1 MNKSGY
7 KRFPTIHDIKVVFVS
22 EDDLWEVP
30 SLGGIARRLTSNSG
44 EVTNPYFSPD
54 GKHIAFSGKE
64 EGEKDVYVIP
74 SEGGANKRLTFI
86 GKNTKVIGWT
96 SDSTNIL
103 FSSDACMP
111 FVGRSELFKVSISG
125 GLPEKLPYG
134 VANNI
139 AFGLKGEVLLGRN
152 TLDPARWKRYKG
164 GTAGVFW
171 IDTKGKG
178 KFEKFLEKI
187 KGNFASPIWIG
198 DRIYFISDHEGL
210 GKLYSCNIDGK
221 NIKSHSQNNEYY
233 IRNATSDGK
242 KIVYHAGAEIFVF
255 DPHSNEERKIEIQYY
270 SPQIQRQRKFVD
282 TEKYLEDYNIS
293 PDGNSVTLTSR
304 GKSYVFSNWEG
315 PVIQIGKS
323 HGVRYR
329 LTQWLYDKEKIV
341 TVSDDNGSESIEV
354 HTIKD
359 GNKNI
364 KRLNNLDIG
373 LAARLKVSPQENKIA
388 VSNNRYELFLI
399 NLDDETLTKIA
410 RSNYER
416 IEDFNFSPDGKWI
429 VYSMSDAEY
438 LASLFLYNIETKETH
453 PITPKG
459 FRDYQPTF
467 DPEGRYIYFL
477 SPREFNPVYDTSY
490 FQLGFSLGVR
500 PYLISLK
507 KDIPS
512 PFTLE
517 YGRLFGKKD
526 SEDSIDLSNAALAV
540 NGSNSSKEQG
550 KNSKAKK
557 EKIKVEV
564 DIEGI
569 QNRIV
574 AFPLPEKSYAQITA
588 VKDGLLYSRESIKGS
603 LPHSHWD
610 KYPSDEVLERF
621 DFNTQKSEPI
631 TNKITNFKVALN
643 GKTLVY
649 RNKNKLYL
657 SSNLFEERALPPAMK
672 DFDMPSRSKSDWL
685 NLSRVKV
692 NLDPM
697 SEWKQMYSE
706 AWRLQKEHYW
716 TSDMSGIDWDAVY
729 KRYLPLLDKVASR
742 SEFSDLIWEMQGELG
757 TSHAYEMGGDYKPA
771 PNYLLGSLGAEYE
784 FDKELK
790 AYKITHII
798 KGDPWKNDSPFR
810 SLGVDV
816 VEGDYLIAINGETL
830 NAGVSP
836 NALLVNQANN
846 VVSITI
852 KSASTGKTKV
862 FEVKTIGSDTDA
874 RYREWVENRREYVHK
889 KSKGKLGYVH
899 IPDMGP
905 NGFSEFHRY
914 YIYEASKNGLI
925 VDLRD
930 NGGGHVSQLL
940 LEKLSR
946 KHYGYGVSR
955 YGSVDSYPSHSVAG
969 PMVAVTDEYAGS
981 DGDIFSHQFKQ
992 MKLGTLVGKRTWGG
1006 VIGINPRLTL
1016 ADGTMTT
1023 QPEYATYMK
1032 DVGWKVENY
1041 GTDPDVEVD
1050 VAPQDYAKGKDP
1062 QLDKAIEIA
1071 LEQLKKKPIELPDF
1085 KDKPKLSLPVFEMS
1099 TNGNGSVLKYEKEN
1113 S

>member
-7 KRFPTIHDIKVVFVS
+7 KRFPTIHDIKVVFVC

-30 SLGGIARRLTSNSG
+30 SLGGVARRLTSNSG
-44 EVTNPYFSPD
+44 EVTNPVFSPN

-64 EGEKDVYVIP
+64 EGEKDVYIIP
-74 SEGGANKRLTFI
+74 SEGGANRRLTFI

-96 SDSTNIL
+96 SDSLNVL
-103 FSSDACMP
+103 FSSDANQP
-111 FVGRSELFKVSISG
+111 FVGRSELFKVSING

-134 VANNI
+134 IANNI
-139 AFGLKGEVLLGRN
+139 AFGPKGEVLLGRN

-171 IDTKGKG
+171 IDKKGKG
-178 KFEKFLEKI
+178 KFEKFLEKVN
-187 KGNFASPIWIG
+187 GNFASPMWLG

-210 GKLYSCNIDGK
+210 GKLYSCSIDGK
-221 NIKSHSQNNEYY
+221 NIKSHSLNKEYY
-233 IRNATSDGK
+233 IRNAATDGK
-242 KIVYHAGAEIFVF
+242 KIVYHAGAEIFVY
-255 DPHSNEERKIEIQYY
+255 DPSSNEERKIEIQYY

-293 PDGNSVTLTSR
+293 PDGNSVSVTSR
-304 GKSYVFSNWEG
+304 GKSYIFSNWEG
-315 PVIQIGKS
+315 PVTQIGKT

-329 LTQWLYDKEKIV
+329 LTNWLHDNDKIV
-341 TVSDDNGSESIEV
+341 TVSIDNGIESIEI
-354 HTIKD
+354 HTTKIRNKEIK
-359 GNKNI
+359 K
-364 KRLNNLDIG
+364 LNNLDIG
-373 LAARLKVSPQENKIA
+373 LIARIKVSPKENKIA

-399 NLDDETLTKIA
+399 NTDDGSLTKIA
-410 RSNYER
+410 RSRFER

-429 VYSMSDAEY
+429 VYSMSEAEY
-438 LASLFLYNIETKETH
+438 LSSLFLYNVETKENH
-453 PITPKG
+453 SITPKG

-467 DPEGRYIYFL
+467 DPDGRYIYFL
-477 SPREFNPVYDTSY
+477 SARDFNPVYDTSY
-490 FQLGFSLGVR
+490 FQLGFPLGVR
-500 PYLISLK
+500 PYLLSLK
-507 KDIPS
+507 KETLS
-512 PFTLE
+512 PFTPE
-517 YGRLFGKKD
+517 YRRLFKKEYSD
-526 SEDSIDLSNAALAV
+526 S
-540 NGSNSSKEQG
+540 
-550 KNSKAKK
+550 KK
-557 EKIKVEV
+557 EKNKDSKKEISVKVEV
-564 DIEGI
+564 DLEGI
-569 QNRIV
+569 QERIIS
-574 AFPLPEKSYAQITA
+574 FPLPEKRYFQIAA
-588 VKDGLLYSRESIKGS
+588 VKDGLVYSREPVKGAMQ
-603 LPHSHWD
+603 HWYWE
-610 KYPSDEVLERF
+610 KHPSDESLERF
-621 DFNTQKSEPI
+621 DFNTQKTETI
-631 TNKITNFKVALN
+631 TKKVSNFKIGLN

-649 RNKNKLYL
+649 RTENKLYL
-657 SSNLFEERALPPAMK
+657 SADLFEENAMRHELK
-672 DFDMPSRSKSDWL
+672 DFDMPTRNKSDWL

-716 TSDMSGIDWDAVY
+716 TQDMGGIDWNVVY
-729 KRYLPLLDKVASR
+729 NRYLPLLEKIATR

-757 TSHAYEMGGDYKPA
+757 TSHAYEMGGDYKSA
-771 PNYLLGSLGAEYE
+771 PNYKLGSLGADYE
-784 FDKELK
+784 FDKEQK

-798 KGDPWKNDSPFR
+798 KGDTWKNDSPLR
-810 SLGVDV
+810 GLGVKV
-816 VEGDYLIAINGETL
+816 QEGDYLLAINSEVL
-830 NAGVSP
+830 NAETTP
-836 NALLVNQANN
+836 NALLVNQTNN
-846 VVSITI
+846 VVSVTV
-852 KSASTGKTKV
+852 KSGESGETKT
-862 FEVKTIGSDTDA
+862 FEVKTISSDTDA
-874 RYREWVENRREYVHK
+874 RYREWVENRRAYVHK

-899 IPDMGP
+899 IPDMGA

-914 YIYEASKNGLI
+914 YIYEANRNGLI

-969 PMVAVTDEYAGS
+969 PIVAVTDEYAGS

-1006 VIGINPRLTL
+1006 VIGIHPRVTL

-1050 VAPQDYAKGKDP
+1050 VTPQDYAKGKDT
-1062 QLDKAIEIA
+1062 QLDKAIELA
-1071 LEQLKKKPIELPDF
+1071 LEQLRKKPVELPDF
-1085 KDKPKLSLPVFEMS
+1085 KNKPKLTLPVFEIS
-1099 TNGNGSVLKYEKEN
+1099 SNGNGSAHKLEKTN
-1113 S
+1113 